1 MNKDNSSTI
10 IEQTSLPNN
19 MQGQVSL
26 ILNKHDGHN
35 STTIHFIPVHL
46 ISKLTAMQ
54 AETVKNFR
62 I

>member
-19 MQGQVSL
+19 DARVSL